1 MSVSELPIGSELL
14 GYRVEAVL
22 GRGGMSVVYLALDL
36 RLRRRVALKLLA
48 SSLAEDEAFRER
60 FLVESELAA
69 SLDHPNV
76 VPIYAA
82 GEANGRLF
90 IAMRYVEGRDLK
102 ALLRGGPLSAERT
115 VGLCAQV
122 AEALDF
128 AHERGLV
135 HRDVKP
141 SNVLLDARE
150 HLYLADF
157 GLTKR
162 LTEPRGVEP
171 GLFGTIEYIAPEQIR
186 GEELDGRADVYS
198 LGCMLC
204 ECLTGEPPFRRSTDA
219 AVLFAHLEEQ
229 PAAPPGLEGVIAKA
243 LAKEPEDR
251 YGTCAELVEEAR
263 EALGVGEPRRDRR
276 PLALVT
282 AAVALIAV
290 SLLAW
295 FLTRSGGIPGPVGK
309 GLLARVDPSKA
320 IVAGT
325 VRMGA
330 DPTAVAVGGG
340 WVWVTT
346 LADSTLWRVDPR
358 ALSLTKIAANGTPA
372 GGVAVS
378 GGQVFVGNASVSGGN
393 VGGNVTRFDAAS
405 GVQVD
410 VLSNSGVSAMAGAR
424 NGVWA
429 AVPPYVYHVGNAP
442 AGTVTTPVLAQA
454 LLPDPQPPD
463 AAHFA
468 PTDSGVAVGAAA
480 VWVLGDALS
489 RYLWRIDPERG
500 RIVAMISLPF
510 APAGIATG
518 AGAVWVTG
526 QLNDRIARID
536 PASNRIVVSIAVG
549 REPSAVTVGAGGV
562 WVANTIDRTVMR
574 IDPRTNRIVERIA
587 VGMSPK
593 VIAVGDGSVWV
604 AGDAS

>member
-1 MSVSELPIGSELL
+1 M
-14 GYRVEAVL
+14 
-22 GRGGMSVVYLALDL
+22 
-36 RLRRRVALKLLA
+36 
-48 SSLAEDEAFRER
+48 
-60 FLVESELAA
+60 
-69 SLDHPNV
+69 
-76 VPIYAA
+76 
-82 GEANGRLF
+82 
-90 IAMRYVEGRDLK
+90 
-102 ALLRGGPLSAERT
+102 
-115 VGLCAQV
+115 
-122 AEALDF
+122 
-128 AHERGLV
+128 
-135 HRDVKP
+135 
-141 SNVLLDARE
+141 
-150 HLYLADF
+150 
-157 GLTKR
+157 
-162 LTEPRGVEP
+162 
-171 GLFGTIEYIAPEQIR
+171 
-186 GEELDGRADVYS
+186 
-198 LGCMLC
+198 
-204 ECLTGEPPFRRSTDA
+204 TGEPPFRRSTDA

-295 FLTRSGGIPGPVGK
+295 FLTRSGGMPGPVGK

-358 ALSLTKIAANGTPA
+358 TLSLTKIAANGTPA

-378 GGQVFVGNASVSGGN
+378 GGQVFVGNASLT
-393 VGGNVTRFDAAS
+393 GGNVTRFDAAS

-410 VLSNSGVSAMAGAR
+410 VLSNSGVSTMAGAR

-429 AVPPYVYHVGNAP
+429 AADPYVLHIGNGA
-442 AGTVTTPVLAQA
+442 AGTVTTPVLARVA
-454 LLPDPQPPD
+454 LPYPRPVD
-463 AAHFA
+463 AAHFRA
-468 PTDSGVAVGAAA
+468 TDSGVAVDAAA
-480 VWVLGDALS
+480 VWVLGDAFDP
-489 RYLWRIDPERG
+489 RLWRIDPQQG
-500 RIVAMISLPF
+500 RIVATISLPF
-510 APAGIATG
+510 TPAGIAAG